1 MKLGGAR
8 RKAVKMRWNWG
19 LLVIPPFLFSMTIL
33 VFTQLV
39 FMEASFHQDLGLG
52 QLAEEYSWSN
62 YLQVW
67 SDPDYLDSLWLTVRL
82 AFMVVGVTLIMTW
95 PIAYL
100 LSRIRPRTAM
110 LLIAVIMASTFISL
124 PIKALGLIILFGTD
138 GFMMEALRSTGLIG
152 QHSRFVGSLFG
163 VAVGYTHLAIGL
175 MVMMLF
181 SVMQAIP
188 RNLEEAAMVHG
199 ASWLR
204 MLWRIVIPLTLPGT
218 LSASLMLFNLLT
230 GAFVSAALLGGGRI
244 LTLPVLIQ
252 QTLILFNEY
261 GMAATLAAILLML
274 VLLVNIV
281 SVVAVSRLTPG
292 ARVIA

>member
-1 MKLGGAR
+1 
-8 RKAVKMRWNWG
+8 MRWNWN
-19 LLVIPPFLFSMTIL
+19 LLVIPPFVLSMTIL

-39 FMEASFHQDLGLG
+39 FMEASFHRDLGLG
-52 QLAEEYSWSN
+52 RLEPEYSWAN

-67 SDPDYLDSLWLTVRL
+67 SSPDYLDSLWLTIRL
-82 AFMVVGVTLIMTW
+82 ALSVVVVALLMTW
-95 PIAYL
+95 PVAYL

-124 PIKALGLIILFGTD
+124 PIKALGLIILFGSD
-138 GFMMEALRSTGLIG
+138 GFLMSGLRSIGLIA
-152 QHSRFVGSLFG
+152 QDSRFVGSLFG
-163 VAVGYTHLAIGL
+163 VAVGYGHLAIGL
-175 MVMMLF
+175 MVIMLF

-218 LSASLMLFNLLT
+218 ISASLMLFNLLT

-274 VLLVNIV
+274 VLLVNVI
-281 SVVAVSRLTPG
+281 SVFAVSRLTRG
-292 ARVIA
+292 AGVIT